1 MKFLISGGSSLFAQA
16 VAHSLVLQG
25 NEVSLISRKTQIPFQ
40 LESPDQ
46 CLQQHLGFYDFFL
59 HFAHS
64 FESQSKPDL
73 NEKAAR
79 KILLATENSDI
90 KKCVYISS
98 DSASQNTKSMY
109 GQSKYRTEKIF
120 LPSKKWVV
128 LRIGIIVDDTI
139 PSPYQLLRKF
149 VKTTRILISP
159 NPNRENFS
167 TSTIK
172 QIVQSLVYSC
182 KSDLT
187 GGPFSVQ
194 PNPKLFSLLS
204 LLEQQGIKPK
214 IILKVPDFV
223 AILFWSIGRR
233 FKITRRIVDSIISML
248 FDREQIRG
256 FPE

>member
-16 VAHSLVLQG
+16 VAHRLVLQG
-25 NEVSLISRKTQIPFQ
+25 NEVFLIGRGTQIPFY

-46 CLQQHLGFYDFFL
+46 CLQQHLDFYDFFL

-64 FESQSKPDL
+64 FDSQRKPDL
-73 NEKAAR
+73 NESAAR
-79 KILLATENSDI
+79 KILVATENSRI

-98 DSASQNTKSMY
+98 DSASRNTKSMY
-109 GQSKYRTEKIF
+109 GQSKYRTERIF

-128 LRIGIIVDDTI
+128 LRVGVIVDGMI
-139 PSPYQLLRKF
+139 PSPYQLVRKF
-149 VKTTRILISP
+149 VKTTRILIAP
-159 NPNRENFS
+159 NPKRANFS
-167 TSTIK
+167 STTI
-172 QIVQSLVYSC
+172 QQVVQSLVSSC
-182 KSDLT
+182 KSDFS

-194 PNPKLFSLLS
+194 PNPESFSLLS

-223 AILFWSIGRR
+223 AILLWNIGKR
-233 FKITRRIVDSIISML
+233 FKFTRRIVDSIISTL
-248 FDREQIRG
+248 FDREKISG